1 MQIACKKVSSQI
13 WSCNVMV
20 KQSEWCRKPP
30 DNVSVIQL
38 KISERTN
45 NHDSVEK
52 KKGKSVMFL
61 LGRFSCID

>member
-1 MQIACKKVSSQI
+1 MQEGVLSGLKLQCDGETIRVI
-13 WSCNVMV
+13 V
-20 KQSEWCRKPP
+20 CRKPP

-38 KISERTN
+38 KISECTN